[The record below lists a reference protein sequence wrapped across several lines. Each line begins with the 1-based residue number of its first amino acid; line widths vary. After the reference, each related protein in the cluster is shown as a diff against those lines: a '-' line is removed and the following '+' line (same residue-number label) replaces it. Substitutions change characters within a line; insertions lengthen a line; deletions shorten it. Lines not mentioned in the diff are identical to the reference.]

1 MNAERIRFGVDVD
14 RKLDSAIK
22 DLADIEHRSK
32 RNMHQVLLRRIVDL
46 WKSDPEKLKQ
56 IQLIR
61 P

>member
-22 DLADIEHRSK
+22 DLAEIEHRSK

>member
-22 DLADIEHRSK
+22 DLDEIEHRSK